1 MERPYTKQ
9 TKSLFFYPTC
19 CEQWFFCGKFSPFLW
34 KIFWQKKFL
43 FENPFV
49 EENLPKI
56 ATVTCNII
64 DCLRFSPF
72 IFLILWYL
80 AKYIYGWS
88 PLQQHH
94 KIEGKNHW
102 LWGIQFIDIFCR
114 YCLCWRDLTHWTPS
128 DILRYGIHWRPMPFR
143 DFFFLCWIFCYFA
156 KRKLKKTWK
165 NVFCTVKF
173 FFFNKKLQLLW
184 NEKIRDKNINAYIN
198 VSSMSFLLAPLVI
211 PYKYTINWRQ
221 LSKL

>member
-1 MERPYTKQ
+1 
-9 TKSLFFYPTC
+9 
-19 CEQWFFCGKFSPFLW
+19 
-34 KIFWQKKFL
+34 
-43 FENPFV
+43 
-49 EENLPKI
+49 LPKI

-88 PLQQHH
+88 PLQHHH

-114 YCLCWRDLTHWTPS
+114 YCLCWIDLTLWTPIS
-128 DILRYGIHWRPMPFR
+128 DFYLCA
-143 DFFFLCWIFCYFA
+143 DFFCYFA

-173 FFFNKKLQLLW
+173 FFLKQKVATFVKW
-184 NEKIRDKNINAYIN
+184 KN
-198 VSSMSFLLAPLVI
+198 
-211 PYKYTINWRQ
+211 
-221 LSKL
+221 